1 MESPAN
7 GISACWRPP
16 RGIGGESDHHRQPDA
31 ALTNFNQS
39 LQILREIG
47 MQKDLGNILLNRGVL
62 YRHAATW
69 IRRSKTIRTR
79 CKSSAIRRTLI
90 AGIVSQRYRAVYF
103 EKRQPIT
110 YYQQSSNCA
119 KGG

>member
-1 MESPAN
+1 LAAN
-7 GISACWRPP
+7 QIT
-16 RGIGGESDHHRQPDA
+16 IGKPDA

-62 YRHAATW
+62 YQARGDLDKALQDYKDALQIERDTAD
-69 IRRSKTIRTR
+69 INLQALCLSDI
-79 CKSSAIRRTLI
+79 
-90 AGIVSQRYRAVYF
+90 GAVYF
-103 EKRQPIT
+103 EKNDTDNAIT

-119 KGG
+119 KRWMIPCTLP